1 MHDVTVSVS
10 SSRESQAALN
20 IFQSVHSKLPC
31 SVSVSSDLAVFVM
44 DLSFCLYFG
53 LRSDT
58 VCGTLGNGRLNGDK
72 KELSQN
78 TTETSLKLDLDSY
91 CSYYLTVQASYNQTL
106 SPKSPKVPFSPFKD
120 TKIDPP
126 KVSLTGCGDCIQ
138 VNISLHK
145 NIEEFYPL
153 PHFTVSLKKPNE
165 AEKNYTR
172 EGKNF
177 TLENLQK
184 GQEYCVKVRL
194 ESNLNKNI
202 ESSAWTCTFTSIEE
216 QRRVDV
222 ILGIGGVLLFLAI
235 CALMSLML
243 CLHYTGFLCKLETL
257 PRALIVRHTALIPG
271 QILSL
276 ETTFLELISVIP
288 DTDKQNKSK
297 NPTAP
302 NPATKATNSGEA
314 EEEEEDDD
322 EEEED
327 EEKYKYMDRGGLSSN
342 ESSGQDSRDVSGN
355 STAPASVSLSAEVEE
370 ADAEFDREGLDQYE
384 ARDEGAEVSF
394 MSEGGQTLVQGDV
407 TGEEEEEEDMKEKEE
422 ACHTSGNINLLSVT
436 VAALAVSEEEEE
448 EEEQDMF
455 TDFLK
460 LSDREPLLPTDSK
473 WTLSHTDS
481 ETESH
486 DQTTVTLMQPRLEK
500 VKESGYENRTA
511 HASSSETEEE
521 EEEHSGYMGRT

>member
-1 MHDVTVSVS
+1 MRHYLLLYEYERMKCFFLTLYVVFLLDSVQGSLPAPVNVSVK
-10 SSRESQAALN
+10 
-20 IFQSVHSKLPC
+20 SVNFNHI
-31 SVSVSSDLAVFVM
+31 
-44 DLSFCLYFG
+44 
-53 LRSDT
+53 LRWDPGP
-58 VCGTLGNGRLNGDK
+58 GTPPGTQYIVVKRLNGDK

-257 PRALIVRHTALIPG
+257 PRALITALIPG

>member
-1 MHDVTVSVS
+1 MKCFLLTLYLVFLLDSVQGSLPAPVNVSVK
-10 SSRESQAALN
+10 
-20 IFQSVHSKLPC
+20 SVNFNHI
-31 SVSVSSDLAVFVM
+31 
-44 DLSFCLYFG
+44 
-53 LRSDT
+53 LRWDPGP
-58 VCGTLGNGRLNGDK
+58 GTPPGTQYIVVKRLNGDK

-120 TKIDPP
+120 TKIGPP
-126 KVSLTGCGDCIQ
+126 KVSLTGCGECIQ

-153 PHFTVSLKKPNE
+153 PQFTVSLKKPNE
-165 AEKNYTR
+165 AEKVFSR

-177 TLENLQK
+177 TLENLQR
-184 GQEYCVKVRL
+184 GQEYCVKMHL
-194 ESNLNKNI
+194 ESIVNKNT

-257 PRALIVRHTALIPG
+257 PRALITALIPG
-271 QILSL
+271 RILSL

-288 DTDKQNKSK
+288 DTDKENKSK

-302 NPATKATNSGEA
+302 NPATNATNSGEA
-314 EEEEEDDD
+314 EEEEEEDDD

-355 STAPASVSLSAEVEE
+355 STVPASVSLSAEVEE

-394 MSEGGQTLVQGDV
+394 MSEGGQTQVQGDV
-407 TGEEEEEEDMKEKEE
+407 TGEEEEEDMKEKEE

-460 LSDREPLLPTDSK
+460 LSDQEPLLPTDSK

-486 DQTTVTLMQPRLEK
+486 DQTTLMQPGLEK

-521 EEEHSGYMGRT
+521 EEEEHSGYMGRT

>member
-1 MHDVTVSVS
+1 MHDVTVQVS

-44 DLSFCLYFG
+44 DLSFFLYFG
-53 LRSDT
+53 LRSNT
-58 VCGTLGNGRLNGDK
+58 VCGTLGNGRSNGHK
-72 KELSQN
+72 KEPPQN

-91 CSYYLTVQASYNQTL
+91 RSYYLTVQASYNQTL
-106 SPKSPKVPFSPFKD
+106 SPKSPKVPFSPYQD

-165 AEKNYTR
+165 AEKVFSR

-184 GQEYCVKVRL
+184 GQEYCVKMHL
-194 ESNLNKNI
+194 KSNVNKNT

-216 QRRVDV
+216 QRRVNV

-394 MSEGGQTLVQGDV
+394 MSEGGQTQVQGDV
-407 TGEEEEEEDMKEKEE
+407 TGEEEEEDMKEKEE

-448 EEEQDMF
+448 EEQDMF

-473 WTLSHTDS
+473 CTLSHTDS

-486 DQTTVTLMQPRLEK
+486 DQTTLMQPRLEK

>member
-1 MHDVTVSVS
+1 MRHYLLLYEYERMKCFLLTLYLVFLLDSVQGSLPAPVNVSVK
-10 SSRESQAALN
+10 
-20 IFQSVHSKLPC
+20 SVNFNHI
-31 SVSVSSDLAVFVM
+31 
-44 DLSFCLYFG
+44 
-53 LRSDT
+53 LRWDPGP
-58 VCGTLGNGRLNGDK
+58 GTPPGTQYIVVKRLNGY
-72 KELSQN
+72 KEEHPQN
-78 TTETSLKLDLDSY
+78 TTETSLKLDLDSDR
-91 CSYYLTVQASYNQTL
+91 SYYLTVQASYNQTL

-145 NIEEFYPL
+145 NIGEFSHQL
-153 PHFTVSLKKPNE
+153 KFTVSLKKPNE
-165 AEKNYTR
+165 AEKNYTQK
-172 EGKNF
+172 EKNF

-184 GQEYCVKVRL
+184 GQEYCVKVHL
-194 ESNLNKNI
+194 ESIVNKNTK
-202 ESSAWTCTFTSIEE
+202 SSAWTCTFTSIEE

-257 PRALIVRHTALIPG
+257 PRALITALIPG
-271 QILSL
+271 RILSL

-302 NPATKATNSGEA
+302 NPATNATNSGEA

-394 MSEGGQTLVQGDV
+394 MSEGGQTQVQGDV

-448 EEEQDMF
+448 EEEEQDMF

-486 DQTTVTLMQPRLEK
+486 DQTTLMQPRLEK

-521 EEEHSGYMGRT
+521 EEEEHSGYMGRT